1 LISAVFRARSGSRTI
16 VLEQNDRAGAKLSLT
31 GGGRCN
37 ILPSSL
43 DASRFVTSSSRNS
56 LARILRRWPLDEAVR
71 FFSED
76 AGITLQPEEVTG
88 KVFASADGAAGVTR
102 RLVRMAED
110 GGASFHYR
118 SKVADLE
125 PLSSGWAVRLAGGGT
140 IRANRVIVATGG
152 RSWPGTGSGGWGFRI
167 AARLGHKIRPVY
179 PALVPLRSS
188 DPAFDGLSGIVVGVV
203 ISSVFEGRPFRVEG
217 PLLFTHRGFSGPA
230 VMDASHAVTG
240 VGEGGTPGVLSVCW
254 GGPDEPGWESAL
266 LGGKGRVLGLL
277 EKSLPSRLASV
288 LMVKAGLEPSLS
300 FADLDRGRRRALLNA
315 LVRFPLPVSGHC
327 GWDEAEVTGGG
338 VALEEVRP
346 DTLESRLHPGLH
358 FAGEVLDAFGPV
370 GGYNLYWA
378 WLSGFT
384 PASAGTSQASAAGR
398 PRLGRR
404 QSPGRG
410 GI

>member
-1 LISAVFRARSGSRTI
+1 M

-37 ILPSSL
+37 ILPSDL

-56 LARILRRWPLDEAVR
+56 LAKILRRWSLDEVAR
-71 FFSED
+71 FFSKD
-76 AGITLQPEEVTG
+76 AGIALQPEEVTG
-88 KVFASADGAAGVTR
+88 KVFASADGAAGVAR
-102 RLVRMAED
+102 KLVRLAED
-110 GGASFHYR
+110 DGASFHYR

-125 PLSSGWAVRLAGGGT
+125 SISSGWAVCLAGGGT

-152 RSWPGTGSGGWGFRI
+152 KSWPGTGSGGWGFRI
-167 AARLGHKIRPVY
+167 AERLGHKVRPVY

-188 DPAFDGLSGIVVGVV
+188 DSAFGGLSGIVVNVV
-203 ISSVFEGRPFRVEG
+203 ISSVFEGAPFRVEG

-240 VGEGGTPGVLSVCW
+240 VGEGGTPGVLSVGW
-254 GGPDEPGWESAL
+254 GGLDEPGWESAL

-277 EKSLPSRLASV
+277 EKSLPSRLASL
-288 LMVKAGLEPSLS
+288 LMAKAGLEPALT
-300 FADLDRGRRRALLNA
+300 FADLDRGRRRTLLNA

-338 VALEEVRP
+338 VVLEEVRP
-346 DTLESRLHPGLH
+346 DTLESRINPGLH
-358 FAGEVLDAFGPV
+358 FAGEVLDTFGPV

-378 WLSGFT
+378 WLSGFA
-384 PASAGTSQASAAGR
+384 PAGTKT
-398 PRLGRR
+398 PRL
-404 QSPGRG
+404 SPSGSPRTRT
-410 GI
+410 

>member
-1 LISAVFRARSGSRTI
+1 MFRARSGSRTI

-76 AGITLQPEEVTG
+76 AGIALQPETATG
-88 KVFASADGAAGVTR
+88 KIFASAGGAAGVTR

-110 GGASFHYR
+110 AGASFRYS
-118 SKVADLE
+118 SKVAGLE
-125 PLSSGWAVRLAGGGT
+125 PLSAGWAVRLAGGGT

-167 AARLGHKIRPVY
+167 ADRLGHKVRPVY

-188 DPAFDGLSGIVVGVV
+188 DPAFDGLSGIVAGAV

-240 VGEGGTPGVLSVCW
+240 VAEGGTPGVLSICW
-254 GGPDEPGWESAL
+254 GGLDEHGWESAL

-288 LMVKAGLEPSLS
+288 LLAKAGLEPSRS

-346 DTLESRLHPGLH
+346 DTLESRLRPGLH

-378 WLSGFT
+378 WLSGFI
-384 PASAGTSQASAAGR
+384 PARAGR
-398 PRLGRR
+398 SHGRKSVELR
-404 QSPGRG
+404 SPGRG